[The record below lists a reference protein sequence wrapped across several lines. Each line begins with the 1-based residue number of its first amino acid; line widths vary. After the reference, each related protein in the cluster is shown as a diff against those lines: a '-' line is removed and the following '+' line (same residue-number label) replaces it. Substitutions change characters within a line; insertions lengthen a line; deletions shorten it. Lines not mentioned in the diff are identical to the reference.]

1 MHSIHRFSRC
11 VSAGAVLLQLVAGS
25 LAVIAPALA
34 ADTYSEDA
42 VKAAYLYR
50 FAGYVDWPDQG
61 AGSDPFTIAVLGSPA
76 VVRELRHLLPNLSV
90 NHHPAAVREVRGL
103 HDLDRAQIL
112 YVGAGHASVLRTL
125 TPDQDHPMLLVT
137 DEEGGLD
144 AGSVLNFLT
153 VDRRVRFEVSL
164 TAAERARLKIS
175 SELLTVAVRVLGGRR
190 QSRDGCVP
198 LTAPN
203 SADGDCA
210 VREARRLPSHSIS
223 SRAEVGGRR

>member
-1 MHSIHRFSRC
+1 
-11 VSAGAVLLQLVAGS
+11 
-25 LAVIAPALA
+25 
-34 ADTYSEDA
+34 
-42 VKAAYLYR
+42 
-50 FAGYVDWPDQG
+50 
-61 AGSDPFTIAVLGSPA
+61 
-76 VVRELRHLLPNLSV
+76 
-90 NHHPAAVREVRGL
+90 
-103 HDLDRAQIL
+103 
-112 YVGAGHASVLRTL
+112 
-125 TPDQDHPMLLVT
+125 
-137 DEEGGLD
+137 
-144 AGSVLNFLT
+144 